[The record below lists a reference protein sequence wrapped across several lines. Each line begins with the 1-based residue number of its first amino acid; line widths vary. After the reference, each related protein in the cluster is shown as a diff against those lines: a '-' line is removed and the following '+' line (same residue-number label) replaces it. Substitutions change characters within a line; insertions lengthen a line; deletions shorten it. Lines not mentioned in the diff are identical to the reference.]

1 MATTGADL
9 ARWRRRRLLI
19 IWIAIATLA
28 VGALVGYMFYKPWR
42 LEKLDRDA
50 QAAMDRKDYTEASL
64 KARRALQ
71 IDPQHLAAFL
81 TMAEILENVF
91 HDDKAV
97 EWRERVTHLTG
108 GSTASLIAYAST
120 AVNFGKHAS
129 AKSALDR
136 VPEADKQSVDFQAVA
151 GTLALNSG
159 EFAVAEGFFAKA
171 AELDPTNAAHR
182 FALAKAQLGNNDYFK
197 QESGRKRLAELT
209 KDETFRLRA
218 LRELVSSYLSAG
230 EPQAALREC
239 RTLIAYPDHAF
250 SDDLQFLQLLH
261 GTGDNGFPAAL
272 AELKQ
277 KAASNAKNAGSLL
290 IWMGN
295 AGLALEA
302 LNWAFQEA
310 PDVGKMPGLEPGFA
324 ACYLVLENWPKLVNA
339 TATGPWPD
347 EYVRHAYRAKA
358 CREQNLGP
366 VADNEWQAAINA
378 ANAAPNKPPALAW
391 LARMAKEWAW
401 PLEEE
406 KALWAV
412 IGLSPKATWALESLY
427 RRYLQEKN
435 TLGIRRVATHLLK
448 IDPSNER
455 AQNDFA
461 MASVLLNHEA
471 DRAREMALSLHRKHP
486 ENVAYASTYAFALLA
501 AGQANRALQ
510 ILEKLPP
517 AELETP
523 AVAAYYGMAL
533 AAADAPDKARR
544 FLAIARDATFLP
556 EEQAWI
562 TKAERQISLPSPPKP

>member
-1 MATTGADL
+1 MGVTGSDL
-9 ARWRRRRLLI
+9 ARWTRRRLLI
-19 IWIAIATLA
+19 IWITTATLV
-28 VGALVGYMFYKPWR
+28 VGALVGYVFYKPWR

-50 QAAMDRKDYTEASL
+50 QAAMGRKDYTEASL

-81 TMAEILENVF
+81 IMAEISEIFRNENAL
-91 HDDKAV
+91 D
-97 EWRERVTHLTG
+97 WRERITHLAG

-120 AVNFGKHAS
+120 AVDFGKHS
-129 AKSALDR
+129 IAKSALDR
-136 VPEADKQSVDFQAVA
+136 VPEADKQSTDFQAVA
-151 GTLALNSG
+151 GALALDSG
-159 EFAVAEGFFAKA
+159 DFAVAEGFFAKA

-182 FALAKAQLGNNDYFK
+182 FALAKAQLGTDDFFK
-197 QESGRKRLAELT
+197 RESGRKLLAELT

-218 LRELVSSYLSAG
+218 LRELVSSYVSAG

-239 RTLIAYPDHAF
+239 RTLIADPDHAF

-261 GTGDNGFPAAL
+261 GTGDNGFPSAL
-272 AELKQ
+272 AESKQ
-277 KAASNAKNAGSLL
+277 KAAANAKNAGALL

-302 LNWAFQEA
+302 LNWALKDA

-324 ACYLVLENWPKLVNA
+324 ACYVVLEDWPKLLNA
-339 TATGPWPD
+339 TAVGPWPET

-358 CREQNLGP
+358 SREQNLGP
-366 VADNEWQAAINA
+366 VADTEWQGAINA
-378 ANAAPNKPPALAW
+378 AVNKTANLAW
-391 LARMAKEWAW
+391 LARMAKEWKW
-401 PLEEE
+401 PVEEE

-412 IGLSPKATWALESLY
+412 INKSPKATWALETLY
-427 RRYLQEKN
+427 RRYLQDKN
-435 TLGIRRVATHLLK
+435 TLGIRRVSAHLLK

-461 MASVLLNHEA
+461 LSSVLLGHEVERARDMASVL
-471 DRAREMALSLHRKHP
+471 ARKYP
-486 ENVAYASTYAFALLA
+486 ENVAYVSTYAFALLA
-501 AGQANRALQ
+501 ADQANRALQ
-510 ILEKLPP
+510 VLETLPP
-517 AELETP
+517 AELERP